1 MELRALKASGR
12 IWGTI
17 FSALT
22 FYTGVSIWFIVLV
35 WSGASNYVFSPEYQ
49 AVVKATP
56 DIKRHMTA
64 TAWILI
70 AFAVLSVALAIVL
83 VLVLGW
89 FIANALAEEGAE
101 VAAGLLMGW

>member
-1 MELRALKASGR
+1 
-12 IWGTI
+12 
-17 FSALT
+17 
-22 FYTGVSIWFIVLV
+22 
-35 WSGASNYVFSPEYQ
+35 
-49 AVVKATP
+49 
-56 DIKRHMTA
+56 MTA